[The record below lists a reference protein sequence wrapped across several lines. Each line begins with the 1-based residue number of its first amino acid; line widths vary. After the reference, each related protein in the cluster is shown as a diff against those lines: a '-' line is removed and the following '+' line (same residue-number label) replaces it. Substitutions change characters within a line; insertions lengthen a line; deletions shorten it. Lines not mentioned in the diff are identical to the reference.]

1 LKYLRGYDFGR
12 VSYRSFKTYDLTI
25 RSSPLSHLRRCVMG
39 DLIAVVVL
47 IVSVM
52 WVLHYAI
59 ARWSD
64 IWPNNRREEK
74 PVYFARRNRRYR
86 R

>member
-1 LKYLRGYDFGR
+1 
-12 VSYRSFKTYDLTI
+12 
-25 RSSPLSHLRRCVMG
+25 MG